1 MKRLRVLLGLAIVI
15 LSFNAVAQKSNERLI
30 WVKELNKPLM
40 LDTLSVVPGSVKVV
54 DSLSNTKVHHD
65 IQNGLIRFESE
76 SEYDSI
82 QVMYKVFPYSF
93 NKTVFNKNLSEYDSN
108 AYFKTVG
115 IVNKKYLV
123 DRREELFSTENLYK
137 SGMVS
142 RGITFGNRQNI
153 FVNSVLNL
161 QLDGKLSENLNIRA
175 SITDQNIP
183 YQPEGNTKLIQDFDN
198 VFFEIYNDHFSLAG
212 GDIILKNSNSHFLK
226 YYRNV
231 QGASIG
237 ARYQP
242 GKDVS
247 AESKLAVSVSKGKF
261 STYKLEV
268 LDGVMGPYKIYG
280 PNNETYLIILANSE
294 KVFLDGRLLTR
305 GYNHDYVIDYNT
317 AEITF
322 TSRLLITKYSRI
334 QIDFEYSNQAYS
346 RTVVAASHDQ
356 SFKKADISIQYYQE
370 KDNPNQPLTF
380 QLTDIEKELLSQAIP
395 DQGMVMIPGW
405 DSVGYSDSRVLYKK
419 IDALNDEGK
428 VTTIF
433 KYTNDPDSANY
444 QVIFTEVP
452 YGKGDYVRKS
462 SNLNGK
468 LYEWTTPVQ
477 GLSQGNYIPMRVIPI
492 PNKKQMI
499 SVGSQVKVGNNEKI
513 FMELAF
519 SNHDDNLYNNKNS
532 GIKGFALKTGLVS
545 KDKNIQ
551 FLPGYKFTGQVD
563 FEYDDKSFNPID
575 RFREVEYN
583 RNWSFNPLEV
593 DAPASDK
600 IVNAKMSV
608 NNGNGNFVDLGISRR
623 KMKSYIDGWQGY
635 SNVRFSN
642 RLLNITGDF
651 FWMDNEGKDHSNWM
665 RYKVGASFNS
675 KIVVPGY
682 EFTVDRNIITPFN
695 SDSIIYSANNY
706 EEHRFYIRS
715 NDSLKTRFNLNY
727 SLRKDRLPLF
737 GEMINNNI
745 SRTANASVGTQKGKL
760 GVLDLNVT
768 YRELVYIA
776 TEGRPVQK
784 SLLGRLDWFSTFLN
798 KHIRSELSY
807 SIGNGRELKREYIFI
822 QVPVGEG
829 THTWR
834 DDNGDGIQDIDEF
847 YIAIN
852 IDEKNYIKLFTPTDE
867 YVLAYDNNLNYRIH
881 TEMPRSW
888 KGSNGVKNL
897 LSRFSNSLSINLKQK
912 IANDDIF
919 KNLIFSKS
927 DVFAKDLLSYR
938 ENIRNT
944 LFFNRADPRYGSEF
958 LFYHFNNK
966 QLLSNGYEARN
977 NSKLQ
982 WMTRLR
988 INRDYNVRMTL
999 GKSMIE
1005 SSSDFLTG
1013 RNYIIDSRSVG
1024 ANIEWQP
1031 SSNFRISTNYSY
1043 SENINIAGIEPG
1055 DEKSAIN
1062 EALVNVK
1069 FAKASDK
1076 NIDLTIRYTLIQFD
1090 GKENSPVGYELLK
1103 ALKPGENLTWSLGWQ
1118 QKLFSGLQVNIFYE
1132 GRKSGDLDV
1141 IHIGRMQVMAMF

>member
-1 MKRLRVLLGLAIVI
+1 MKRIGVLLGLAIVI
-15 LSFNAVAQKSNERLI
+15 ISFNAVAQKSNERI
-30 WVKELNKPLM
+30 TWVKELNKPVM
-40 LDTLSVVPGSVKVV
+40 LDTLSIVPGSVEVV
-54 DSLSNTKVHHD
+54 DSLVNARIQHD
-65 IQNGLIRFESE
+65 IQGGLVSFITETDI
-76 SEYDSI
+76 DSV
-82 QVMYKVFPYSF
+82 QVKYKVFPYAF
-93 NKTVFNKNLSEYDSN
+93 HKNVFNKNLSVYDSN
-108 AYFKTVG
+108 AFFKTTG
-115 IVNKKYLV
+115 ISERKYLV
-123 DRREELFSTENLYK
+123 DQREELFATENLYK

-198 VFFEIYNDHFSLAG
+198 VFFDIYNDHFSLAG
-212 GDIILKNSNSHFLK
+212 GDIILKNSDSHFLR

-231 QGASIG
+231 QGASIST
-237 ARYQP
+237 RYEP
-242 GKDVS
+242 GKHMS
-247 AESKLAVSVSKGKF
+247 AESKLAISVSKGKF
-261 STYKLEV
+261 SSFKLDV

-294 KVFLDGRLLTR
+294 KVFLDGRPLSR
-305 GYNHDYVIDYNT
+305 GYNHDYIIDYNT

-322 TSRLLITKYSRI
+322 TSRVLITKYSRV

-346 RTVVAASHDQ
+346 RTVVAASHEQ
-356 SFKKADISIQYYQE
+356 SFKKVNLSIQYYQE

-380 QLTDIEKELLSQAIP
+380 QLTDTEKGLLSQAIP
-395 DQGMVMIPGW
+395 DQGLVMIPGW
-405 DSVGYSDSRVLYKK
+405 DSIGYSDTRVLYKK
-419 IDALNDEGK
+419 IDTLYDEGK
-428 VTTIF
+428 ITTIF

-444 QVIFTEVP
+444 QVVFTEVP
-452 YGKGDYVRKS
+452 FGKGDYVRIS
-462 SNLNGK
+462 SNLNGR
-468 LYEWTTPVQ
+468 LYEWTAPVQ

-492 PNKKQMI
+492 PNKKQMV
-499 SVGSQVKVGNNEKI
+499 SVRSQVKVGQHEKI
-513 FMELAF
+513 FMELAI
-519 SNHDDNLYNNKNS
+519 SNHDENLYNQKTS
-532 GIKGFALKTGLVS
+532 GVKGFALKTGLVS
-545 KDKNIQ
+545 KDKEIG

-593 DAPASDK
+593 GVPASDK

-608 NNGNGNFVDLGISRR
+608 NNGRGNFMDLGISRR
-623 KMKSYIDGWQGY
+623 NMKSYIDGWQGY
-635 SNVRFSN
+635 SNARFEN
-642 RLLNITGDF
+642 KTFNISGDF
-651 FWMDNEGKDHSNWM
+651 FWMDNVGRDHSNWI
-665 RYKVGASFNS
+665 RYKAGTFIKS
-675 KIVVPGY
+675 KIIVPGY

-695 SDSIIYSANNY
+695 SDSIIYSADNY

-715 NDSLKTRFNLNY
+715 NDSLKTKFNINY
-727 SLRKDRLPLF
+727 SLRKDRLPVY
-737 GEMINNNI
+737 GEMVNNNI

-760 GVLDLNVT
+760 GRLDLNVT
-768 YRELVYIA
+768 YRELVYVA
-776 TEGRPVQK
+776 MEGRPVQK

-834 DDNGDGIQDIDEF
+834 DDNGDGVQDIDEF

-881 TEMPRSW
+881 AEMPRSW
-888 KGSNGVKNL
+888 KGSIGIKNL

-919 KNLIFSKS
+919 KNLIFSRS
-927 DVFAKDLLSYR
+927 DIFDKDLLSYR

-944 LFFNRADPRYGSEF
+944 LFFNRSDPRYGSEF

-966 QLLSNGYEARN
+966 QLLSNGFEARD

-999 GKSMIE
+999 GKSTIE
-1005 SSSDFLTG
+1005 SSSDFLKG

-1031 SSNFRISTNYSY
+1031 TSNFRISTKYSY
-1043 SENINIAGIEPG
+1043 SKNKNIAGSEPG
-1055 DEKSAIN
+1055 GEGSAIN

-1076 NIDLTIRYTLIQFD
+1076 NIDLTVRYTLIQFD